1 MVPHQ
6 IHTDIRELSDSSV
19 YNFALDQEDEFI
31 FLMCCVYTYMI
42 KYKRW
47 DTNFTSV
54 QRFEM
59 YIISWG
65 QSEAV
70 PVLYSHQLPIG
81 PLCMPLSLPL
91 YQIRALLP
99 VLTNHW
105 VRETEILFF
114 YHFHVFYKHSL
125 TYSVEILICLYYKF
139 HVDLLIDPVL
149 KCFFR

>member
-6 IHTDIRELSDSSV
+6 IHTDIHELSDSLV

-54 QRFEM
+54 QRLEM

>member
-6 IHTDIRELSDSSV
+6 IHTDIRELSDSLV

-47 DTNFTSV
+47 DTNFTGDVYNILGTVWGCPRLV
-54 QRFEM
+54 QSSITHRAPLHA
-59 YIISWG
+59 I
-65 QSEAV
+65 V
-70 PVLYSHQLPIG
+70 PSFVSDSCLIASFNKS
-81 PLCMPLSLPL
+81 LST
-91 YQIRALLP
+91 RD
-99 VLTNHW
+99 W
-105 VRETEILFF
+105 DSFF

>member
-54 QRFEM
+54 QRLEM

>member
-6 IHTDIRELSDSSV
+6 IHTDIRELSDSLV

-54 QRFEM
+54 QRLEM

>member
-6 IHTDIRELSDSSV
+6 IHTDIRELSDSLV

-31 FLMCCVYTYMI
+31 FLMCCVYTYTCMI

-54 QRFEM
+54 QRLEM

-114 YHFHVFYKHSL
+114 TISMYFTNIPCNIQWKY
-125 TYSVEILICLYYKF
+125 
-139 HVDLLIDPVL
+139 
-149 KCFFR
+149 